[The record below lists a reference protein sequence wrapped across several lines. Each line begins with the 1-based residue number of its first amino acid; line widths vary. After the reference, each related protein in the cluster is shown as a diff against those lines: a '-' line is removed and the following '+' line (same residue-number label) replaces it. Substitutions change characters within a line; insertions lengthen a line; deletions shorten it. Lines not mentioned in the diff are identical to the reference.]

1 MRFYRAK
8 YLEDKYHKAAPLKTI
23 TWHIKSMITR
33 NKQGDAVAYDGK
45 FTSTESVKAGSIVI
59 ADDGQHMTA
68 YKVSAPS
75 FGMAGI
81 YSYYLREEA
90 QI

>member
-1 MRFYRAK
+1 VRFYRAK
-8 YLEDKYHKAAPLKTI
+8 YLDDKYHKAAPLQAI
-23 TWHIKSMITR
+23 TWHIK
-33 NKQGDAVAYDGK
+33 
-45 FTSTESVKAGSIVI
+45 STESVKAGSIII
-59 ADDGQHMTA
+59 ADDGRLMTA

-81 YSYYLREEA
+81 YSYYLKEES